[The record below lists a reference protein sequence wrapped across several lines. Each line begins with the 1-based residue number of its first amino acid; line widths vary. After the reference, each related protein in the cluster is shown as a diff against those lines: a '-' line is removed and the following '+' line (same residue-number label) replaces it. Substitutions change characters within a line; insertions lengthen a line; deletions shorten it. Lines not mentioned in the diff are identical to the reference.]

1 MPVLSVIGHIFNSDT
16 FIPLKFLNLW
26 ILSVAGNLSC
36 WSHIL
41 IPWIIF
47 EIPIQKNLEQFQFL
61 LSIIVY
67 GSIAYTPLLSS
78 FSHQFVFRKRSY
90 LKFLLMSLYHQ
101 GLNIIVLIFYN
112 VLSELKGLSF
122 VQIVWTNS

>member
-16 FIPLKFLNLW
+16 FIPLKFLNL
-26 ILSVAGNLSC
+26 
-36 WSHIL
+36 
-41 IPWIIF
+41 
-47 EIPIQKNLEQFQFL
+47 
-61 LSIIVY
+61 LSIIVS

-112 VLSELKGLSF
+112 NLSELKGLSF